1 LIVPEGGDGVEERSA
16 CGDGGAV
23 VIVSFMTITFKIE
36 LGFRVEEGIGHRQ
49 LRGGGGDDGRP
60 AWVAPSRSQAG

>member
-1 LIVPEGGDGVEERSA
+1 VETESRS
-16 CGDGGAV
+16 DGGAV

-60 AWVAPSRSQAG
+60 AWVAPSRSQAR